1 LVNRKIRWLLL
12 RLKLS
17 GAAQNALYFS
27 SGCRWAF
34 PAELTSMFALPA
46 ADLHV
51 RRSHSNPRFN
61 MSILLRCTSRL
72 SQQQNSTPKK
82 RQRTACS
89 GLRRPSRPIRISR
102 GGEGWCSLQGSLEAG
117 FTAQLGLS
125 IGLPGRAHLHVRAAG
140 GRPPCLPGHL
150 EPLLR

>member
-1 LVNRKIRWLLL
+1 MFNWKIRCLLL

-17 GAAQNALYFS
+17 GAAQNALFFC

-117 FTAQLGLS
+117 YFTAQLRPS
-125 IGLPGRAHLHVRAAG
+125 IGNIEKRMLKEEQRV
-140 GRPPCLPGHL
+140 
-150 EPLLR
+150 PLRKLNG